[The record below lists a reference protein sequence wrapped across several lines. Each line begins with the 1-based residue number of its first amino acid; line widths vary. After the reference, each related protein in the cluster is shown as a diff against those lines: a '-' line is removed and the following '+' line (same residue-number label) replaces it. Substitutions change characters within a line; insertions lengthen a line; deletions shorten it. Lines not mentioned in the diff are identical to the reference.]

1 MVVMAFDGSCDF
13 LSCAIVNTDLSSTV
27 YQLLDVEEYRDLEIK
42 LGITY
47 AANFCMCRD
56 S

>member
-1 MVVMAFDGSCDF
+1 MDLATFCQ
-13 LSCAIVNTDLSSTV
+13 CAIVNTDLSSTV

-47 AANFCMCRD
+47 PANFCMCRD